1 MEELRAE
8 FKASQRAA
16 YELGKKNEELSVKMT
31 AQFELMQKNVVDLL
45 AEVKSEAESEAAST
59 GNREHE
65 KRSELL
71 QNSRRSTHKKLK
83 HLRVWSEMRQ
93 QLVLGSKAQWPIC
106 LKILPRQRLLKLK
119 AKLRSFVLLPPKTR
133 RW

>member
-1 MEELRAE
+1 M
-8 FKASQRAA
+8 
-16 YELGKKNEELSVKMT
+16 V
-31 AQFELMQKNVVDLL
+31 AQVDYH
-45 AEVKSEAESEAAST
+45 KSEAASA
-59 GNREHE
+59 GNKEHE

-106 LKILPRQRLLKLK
+106 SKILPRQRLLKLK

>member
-45 AEVKSEAESEAAST
+45 AEVKSEAESC
-59 GNREHE
+59 
-65 KRSELL
+65 
-71 QNSRRSTHKKLK
+71 
-83 HLRVWSEMRQ
+83 
-93 QLVLGSKAQWPIC
+93 GS
-106 LKILPRQRLLKLK
+106 
-119 AKLRSFVLLPPKTR
+119 PPER
-133 RW
+133 P